1 MASPSRYSTM
11 TANSLGY
18 NSLATVPP
26 SQPSTVG
33 NHKQL
38 FRRSSIASSVT
49 SGASSA
55 YSRNNNNITL
65 QSSVSSGGHGGGPT
79 LQGPQFVQGQSQNG
93 LTGGRGDTRL
103 QQTSYLDNDAKST
116 FVRLKQVRQLRTIS
130 INPYFFPR
138 IGMNKEVDDTELSHV
153 GVGHTD
159 S

>member
-1 MASPSRYSTM
+1 MASLSRYSTM

-18 NSLATVPP
+18 NSLATVP

-55 YSRNNNNITL
+55 YSRNNNITL

-79 LQGPQFVQGQSQNG
+79 LQGPQGQPQNG
-93 LTGGRGDTRL
+93 LAGALGGSHM

-116 FVRLKQVRQLRTIS
+116 FVRLKQVRHVRTIR
-130 INPYFFPR
+130 INPYFFSLKNTIDKSNR
-138 IGMNKEVDDTELSHV
+138 NGTCR
-153 GVGHTD
+153 G
-159 S
+159 

>member
-1 MASPSRYSTM
+1 MASLSRYSTM

-18 NSLATVPP
+18 NSLATVP

-65 QSSVSSGGHGGGPT
+65 QSSVSSGGHGGGPN
-79 LQGPQFVQGQSQNG
+79 LQGPQGQPQNG
-93 LTGGRGDTRL
+93 LAGALGGSHM

-130 INPYFFPR
+130 INPYFFHSKTPL
-138 IGMNKEVDDTELSHV
+138 IYPTGMDM
-153 GVGHTD
+153 
-159 S
+159 

>member
-1 MASPSRYSTM
+1 MASLSRYSTM

-18 NSLATVPP
+18 NSLATVP

-79 LQGPQFVQGQSQNG
+79 PQGQPQNG
-93 LTGGRGDTRL
+93 LAGALGGSHM

-130 INPYFFPR
+130 INPYFLFKNIIDKSNRNGYVGNSSKKFPAK
-138 IGMNKEVDDTELSHV
+138 ILYLEIC
-153 GVGHTD
+153 
-159 S
+159 